1 MATQYIQQ
9 EYNLNEPF
17 NVYNLSD
24 LTGYSDS
31 SLATQWKDPWSDNMV
46 SVDLVGFRQADG
58 KFIELGSEQIYDTQ
72 NTEVSGVWQLCKTGK
87 VNLNCLGESG
97 QVSVQLTMQNT
108 RPPLANHYRPWL
120 STVVLTS
127 TSEIKVYGN
136 TNISVDIIPAD
147 GTTVKN
153 LWYCKTYATPSPK
166 LAQRDSQLTCSGVG
180 VNYNQD
186 ITNGLWHNLY
196 LSVDYV
202 ASGILEYIPNYDYVN
217 PSEDPKQDLTI

>member
-31 SLATQWKDPWSDNMV
+31 SLATQWKDPRSGNCV

-58 KFIELGSEQIYDTQ
+58 KFIELGSEQTYDTQ

-87 VNLNCLGESG
+87 VNLSCLGESG

-108 RPPLANHYRPWL
+108 QAPLANSAKPWL

-127 TSEIKVYGN
+127 TSEIKVYGD
-136 TNISVDIIPAD
+136 TYVSVDIIPAE

-153 LWYCKTYATPSPK
+153 LWYCRTNSAPSPG
-166 LAQRDSQLTCSGVG
+166 LVQHDSQLTCNSVGINGYYTLPNSGW
-180 VNYNQD
+180 Y
-186 ITNGLWHNLY
+186 NLY

-202 ASGILEYIPNYDYVN
+202 AGGILEYIPNYDYVN
-217 PSEDPKQDLTI
+217 PIEDPKQDLTI